1 LLEFAQG
8 FDLDQSHGRH
18 MVVAIRCDPPQ
29 ITAAGRQNEHCPHE
43 CGQRDT
49 AWRIGRILQA
59 AEQLYYLYC

>member
-8 FDLDQSHGRH
+8 FDLDQSHDRH
-18 MVVAIRCDPPQ
+18 MVVAIRHESPLRR
-29 ITAAGRQNEHCPHE
+29 RQNTYCPHE

-59 AEQLYYLYC
+59 AEHLYYLYC